1 MKKLKCML
9 AVILLGATNL
19 SLAYSGVT
27 TYQTKISSLSL
38 EFGDNTFTTP
48 NPAAKPLAF
57 IKVPVIPPACD
68 LGWFQFPL
76 MLTDL
81 TDPTQK
87 QMYATLVSARING
100 MTVTLT
106 FIPETSGTRCR
117 ILGVEF

>member
-1 MKKLKCML
+1 MKQLKLML
-9 AVILLGATNL
+9 AITFMHAASL
-19 SLAYSGVT
+19 SFGYSGVT
-27 TYQTKISSLSL
+27 SYQSTISSLSIQN
-38 EFGDNTFTTP
+38 GDNTFSAPDPT
-48 NPAAKPLAF
+48 AKPIAF
-57 IKVPVIPPACD
+57 IKVPVVPAACD
-68 LGWFQFPL
+68 MGFFQFPL

-106 FIPETSGTRCR
+106 FIPENNGTRCR